1 LPRLEREILIR
12 ASPERVWGVLVDPD
26 RSPDWEAGL
35 VAVEDVHGP
44 LDEPAASCTQVMN
57 FRGRKVHGE
66 VQVTEAFAPHTR
78 AMRVQPPLT
87 VTALRRERLVATDA
101 GTQLKLELNYETR
114 AGPLGAVLNVALTRP
129 RLAMVLSESARNLK
143 RLVES
148 EL

>member
-1 LPRLEREILIR
+1 LERDVLIR
-12 ASPERVWGVLVDPD
+12 ASPERVWDVLVDPD

-35 VAVEDVHGP
+35 VAL
-44 LDEPAASCTQVMN
+44 LDEPAASCTQVMS
-57 FRGRKVHGE
+57 FRGRRLHGE
-66 VQVTEAFAPHTR
+66 VEVTEAFAPHRR

-87 VTALRRERLVATDA
+87 VTGLRRERLVETDA
-101 GTQLKLELNYETR
+101 GTQLTIELNYESR
-114 AGPLGAVLNVALTRP
+114 GGPLGALLNVALTRP

>member
-1 LPRLEREILIR
+1 MERDVLIR
-12 ASPERVWGVLVDPD
+12 ASPERVWDVLVDPD

-35 VAVEDVHGP
+35 VAVKDVGGL

-57 FRGRKVHGE
+57 FRGRRLHGE
-66 VQVTEAFAPHTR
+66 VEVTEAFAPHRR

-87 VTALRRERLVATDA
+87 VTALRRERLVETDA
-101 GTQLKLELNYETR
+101 GTQLTIELNYESR
-114 AGPLGAVLNVALTRP
+114 GGPLGALLNVALTRP

>member
-1 LPRLEREILIR
+1 LERDVLIR
-12 ASPERVWGVLVDPD
+12 ASPERVWEVLVDPG

-35 VAVEDVHGP
+35 VAVEDVRGL
-44 LDEPAASCTQVMN
+44 LDEPAASCTQIMN
-57 FRGRKVHGE
+57 FRGRKLRGE
-66 VQVTEAFAPHTR
+66 VEVTEAFAPHRR

-101 GTQLKLELNYETR
+101 GTQLTIELNYETR
-114 AGPLGAVLNVALTRP
+114 GGPLGALLNVALTRP
-129 RLAMVLSESARNLK
+129 RLAMVLSESARGLK